1 MSPTILDHLF
11 ALLLVL
17 SLPLLGAWQLRRLR
31 ARLAAG
37 EPGVRVRQYR
47 AVILEEVLLVGAVAA
62 LWLAYGRPWSALLPP
77 TPGGWPDWVR
87 WAGWAAAAVISL
99 LLIAQAA
106 TLRGNPEG
114 LAAAR
119 RQLERIADFL
129 PHTRREL
136 GVFQLL
142 SLAAGVGEEIVFR
155 GFAMAWLVAVAAA
168 AGLGGGAALWAA
180 VIGSSVMFGFA
191 HSYQGAVGVVR
202 TGAVGLALAGLAVAT
217 GGLIAPMLVHSV
229 VDLTSGRI
237 AWMALREPAPDES
250 LELTPA

>member
-1 MSPTILDHLF
+1 VSPTILDHLF

-37 EPGVRVRQYR
+37 EPDVRVRQYR
-47 AVILEEVLLVGAVAA
+47 TVIVEEILLAGAVAA
-62 LWLAYGRPWSALLPP
+62 LWVAYDRPWSALAPATP
-77 TPGGWPDWVR
+77 TGWPDWVR
-87 WAGWAAAAVISL
+87 WAGWGAAAGICL
-99 LLIAQAA
+99 LLVAQAA
-106 TLRGNPEG
+106 ALVRNPEG

-119 RQLERIADFL
+119 RQLERVADFL

-136 GVFQLL
+136 GVFQIL

-155 GFAMAWLVAVAAA
+155 GFAMPWLAAVAAG

-180 VIGSSVMFGFA
+180 AIGSSVMFGLA
-191 HSYQGAVGVVR
+191 HSYQGAAGAVR
-202 TGAVGLALAGLAVAT
+202 TGAVGLGLAGLAVAT
-217 GGLIAPMLVHSV
+217 GGLLAPMLVHSV

-237 AWMALREPAPDES
+237 AWLALRGPVAADPVS
-250 LELTPA
+250 V